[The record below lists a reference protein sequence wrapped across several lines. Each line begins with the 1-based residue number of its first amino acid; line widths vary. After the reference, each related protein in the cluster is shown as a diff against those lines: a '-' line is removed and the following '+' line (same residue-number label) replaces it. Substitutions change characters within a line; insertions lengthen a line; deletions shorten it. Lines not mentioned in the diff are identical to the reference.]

1 MIWSTDPSKNAPPL
15 PPQHKQNNNNNNNN
29 KRKLHEK
36 AVQSDLLWLDLNRI
50 DEIGI
55 LQSADKQRNLSFHT
69 HAPGSK
75 RRYTRTQTA
84 SAVPK

>member
-1 MIWSTDPSKNAPPL
+1 MIWSTDPSKNAPPP
-15 PPQHKQNNNNNNNN
+15 PPQHKQNKN
-29 KRKLHEK
+29 KQTKKLHEK